1 VTRRHASPLARAIA
15 LIVIGSAALSACGPD
30 ASDSGAGTT
39 LRVVATTTQ
48 IGDMARNVAGGEAA
62 VTTILAPNA
71 DAHDFEPT
79 PKDAEAVAAATIVLA
94 NGRDLDPWIDGVV
107 AGSGTSAKPV
117 IVTEGVPMVPGGE
130 KSPDGDPHVWFD
142 PRNAEAM
149 VNRIAAAM
157 SDSRPA
163 KASAFRAN
171 ADAYITEIR
180 SLDAQLATRIAA
192 IPRARRVIVTDHD
205 AFGYLARRYDIR
217 VLGAAIPSQAT
228 TAEPSARE
236 ISELIALIRREGVR
250 VVFPEASVNAGLAR
264 RIAGE
269 SGARLG
275 GALYSDSLGPAGSG
289 ADTYLSMMRTNI
301 ESMAAGMSGT

>member
-1 VTRRHASPLARAIA
+1 MNRRHAHAHARAIA
-15 LIVIGSAALSACGPD
+15 VIVLCSAVLIACGSD
-30 ASDSGAGTT
+30 TTDSGPGTT

-48 IGDMARNVAGGEAA
+48 IGDMARNVAGGDAT
-62 VTTILAPNA
+62 VTTILTPNA
-71 DAHDFEPT
+71 DAHDYEPT
-79 PKDAEAVAAATIVLA
+79 PKDAEAVASATIVLA

-117 IVTEGVPMVPGGE
+117 IVTEGLPILPDGE
-130 KSPDGDPHVWFD
+130 ESPDGDPHVWFD

-157 SDSRPA
+157 SSSRPA
-163 KASAFRAN
+163 KASVFRAN

-180 SLDAQLATRIAA
+180 SLDAELATRIAA
-192 IPRARRVIVTDHD
+192 IPRARRLIVTDHD
-205 AFGYLARRYDIR
+205 AFGYLARRYGIR
-217 VLGAAIPSQAT
+217 VIGAAIPSQAT

-236 ISELIALIRREGVR
+236 ISELIALIRTEGVR

-264 RIAGE
+264 RIAEE

-289 ADTYLSMMRTNI
+289 ADTYLSMMRANI
-301 ESMAAGMSGT
+301 ASMAAGMAGT